1 MSRKGVFVTD
11 RPTWDLYFLGIAK
24 QVATRATC
32 DRKHVGAVIVR
43 SRTILATG
51 YNGSP
56 RGIAHCDE
64 IGHQLVEMN
73 GRPSCIRTVH
83 AEMNAIAQAARMGV
97 GIERATLYTTASTC
111 WDCAKLVINA
121 GIVRVVAAER
131 YASRYG
137 ESDNV
142 DDLFRS
148 AAVTFDIL
156 PVS

>member
-1 MSRKGVFVTD
+1 MSH
-11 RPTWDLYFLGIAK
+11 RPNWHTYFLGIAK

-43 SRTILATG
+43 ERTILATG

-56 RGIAHCDE
+56 RGIPHCDDV
-64 IGHQLVEMN
+64 GHQLVEMN
-73 GRPSCIRTVH
+73 GRASCIRTVH

-97 GIERATLYTTASTC
+97 CIEKATLYTTASTC

-121 GIVRVVAAER
+121 GITRVVAAER

-137 ESDNV
+137 QSDNV
-142 DDLFRS
+142 DQLFRD
-148 AAVTFDIL
+148 ANVEFIL
-156 PVS
+156 HSVL